1 MKAKFSRILVI
12 AVLIV
17 CCRIIPVFAADSM
30 IKQAVNDDDYVKL
43 YVSGID
49 EDQKESKFQVGNSI
63 CDVVKVYP
71 IEDDDPMRTLILVDN
86 SLSIT
91 KENREKIGDLLE
103 SIVDV
108 HGENEQFRLATF
120 EKGVEYLSDFSNDY
134 TALKRLAKTI
144 DYSDQD
150 TYLSNVLS
158 GIIDELK
165 EEKYQGYTR
174 LIVIADGVD
183 NKQTGM
189 ATEELYNKLKE
200 TGFPVYTVGSK
211 GKNNEAELEDM
222 YAISDITHAYHCVLD
237 DVNNIGDIASALK
250 DDQSMTVF
258 RIKLSDEAKNGAVQS
273 GQLTLEDGTKLV
285 IDLRTPFA
293 DVSEEAPKEGQEK
306 NLEDNDIEET
316 VSAVG
321 SEEAELEDEDE
332 IGDDTDDEDKNDISS
347 FIRDHLVMIIIIG
360 ASVLVLLIIIVL
372 IMMKASSKSKKK
384 GLAPSVPHSS
394 NEETEF
400 INIQNSDDG
409 TQMLFADAD
418 RRNTSAHT
426 ITLTDRM
433 DPARQ
438 FMKPLHHPIII
449 GRSSGAD
456 IMIKYDKSISGK
468 HCLIKEESGRFFI
481 QDMGSANKTKLNGEV
496 ILSETEL
503 SSGDVITL
511 GRVEMMVR
519 IQ

>member
-1 MKAKFSRILVI
+1 MKENFRRLLVVI
-12 AVLIV
+12 SIMIFCQVVPA
-17 CCRIIPVFAADSM
+17 FAADAM

-43 YVSGID
+43 YVSGTD
-49 EDQKESKFQVGNSI
+49 KEQDDAKFQMGNTV
-63 CDVVKVYP
+63 CNVEKVYS
-71 IEDDDPMRTLILVDN
+71 IEDDNPIRTLILVDN
-86 SLSIT
+86 SLSIS
-91 KENREKIGDLLE
+91 KENREKISKLLD
-103 SIVDV
+103 SIVDN
-108 HGENEQFRLATF
+108 HGENEQFRMATF
-120 EKGVEYLSDFSNDY
+120 EKGVEYLSDFSSDY

-165 EEKYQGYTR
+165 EEDYQGYTR

-237 DVNNIGDIASALK
+237 DVNNVGDISSALK
-250 DDQSMTVF
+250 DDQSLTVF
-258 RIKLSDEAKNGAVQS
+258 RVKLPDEVKNGAVQS
-273 GQLTLEDGTKLV
+273 GQLTLSDGSKLV
-285 IDLRTPFA
+285 IDVRTPFGDIA
-293 DVSEEAPKEGQEK
+293 EEEIHEEI
-306 NLEDNDIEET
+306 EDNNEEEET
-316 VSAVG
+316 DEASSV
-321 SEEAELEDEDE
+321 EENELEDVDDFEDE
-332 IGDDTDDEDKNDISS
+332 DSLDKGN
-347 FIRDHLVMIIIIG
+347 FIKDNLKIIIIAG
-360 ASVLVLLIIIVL
+360 AGIVLLLIIL
-372 IMMKASSKSKKK
+372 ITILVRISSKKK
-384 GLAPSVPHSS
+384 SRKPAVSIPQTS

-400 INIQNSDDG
+400 INVQGIDDG
-409 TQMLFADAD
+409 TQMLFADKD
-418 RRNTSAHT
+418 RRNDSAHT

-433 DPARQ
+433 DPSKQ

-449 GRSSGAD
+449 GRSSSAD

-468 HCLIKEESGRFFI
+468 HCLIKEENGRFFI

-519 IQ
+519 MQ